1 MAAKESN
8 GTLSKSDAVR
18 QYLSSHATAPVK
30 EIASALSE
38 QGVEASIAL
47 INKIKYSDRKS
58 SPGRRKLGRRRL
70 HRGADAKGASKAQAI
85 RDALAHLGR
94 RTRPRDVIAH
104 LKEGGVTVSAA
115 QVSAIRK
122 GFRKHGAGKRS
133 VTGLAAKAN
142 SDAGIAV
149 EHLIAAKRLADQ
161 VGLEAAKRA
170 LEFLA
175 KLSP

>member
-1 MAAKESN
+1 M
-8 GTLSKSDAVR
+8 
-18 QYLSSHATAPVK
+18 
-30 EIASALSE
+30 
-38 QGVEASIAL
+38 
-47 INKIKYSDRKS
+47 
-58 SPGRRKLGRRRL
+58 
-70 HRGADAKGASKAQAI
+70 
-85 RDALAHLGR
+85 AHLGR

-104 LKEGGVTVSAA
+104 LKEGGVTVSPA

-133 VTGLAAKAN
+133 VAGLAAKAN

-170 LEFLA
+170 LEFLV